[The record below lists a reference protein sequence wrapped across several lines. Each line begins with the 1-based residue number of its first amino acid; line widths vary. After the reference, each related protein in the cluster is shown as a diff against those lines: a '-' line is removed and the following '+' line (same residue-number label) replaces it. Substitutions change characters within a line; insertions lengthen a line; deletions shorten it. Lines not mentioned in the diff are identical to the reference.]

1 MIIFFINLP
10 YLIYSPY
17 RMIWVIVI
25 IALLDVGRVAEIIT
39 TNMKAIQKQPYM
51 EAAISAGTSPVNLIR
66 RYYFPIL
73 IPEIIVHF

>member
-1 MIIFFINLP
+1 
-10 YLIYSPY
+10 
-17 RMIWVIVI
+17 MIWVIVI

-39 TNMKAIQKQPYM
+39 TNMKAIQKMPYM
-51 EAAISAGTSPVNLIR
+51 EAAISTGTSLVKLVR